1 MVEFDHLIFLSA
13 LALIPV
19 FILVYWMMLR
29 WKKRSVQK
37 FGDSNLIYRITTDY
51 SAERPVIKFILLL
64 LAFTMIV
71 FALVNM
77 KIGSKLGT
85 SKRKGVDIIIALDIS
100 NSMLAQDIKPSRIVR
115 SQMAISKLIDRF
127 EDDQIGIV
135 VFAGK
140 AQVLLP
146 ITTDYAAAKLLA
158 AGANPEI
165 IQAQG
170 TAIGEAVNLAA
181 ASFDKNSKNKK
192 TIIVISDGENHE
204 DDAIEAARNAA
215 NDGILTYTIGIGSAS
230 GAPIPIGMSGFNI
243 EYKKDNSGNTVVT
256 KLNETMLQQV
266 ATAGKG
272 IYVRATT
279 NDAGLNKIFDE
290 INKLEKKEYQAK
302 VFSEYRDTYFYFV
315 LTALILLILDLLI
328 LERKTSLTRNLNLFG
343 KKRILS

>member
-1 MVEFDHLIFLSA
+1 MVEFDHLILLAA

-19 FILVYWMMLR
+19 FILVFWLMLR
-29 WKKRSVQK
+29 WKKNAMQK
-37 FGDSNLIYRITTDY
+37 FGDNSVVFRLITDY
-51 SAERPVIKFILLL
+51 SPARPLVKFIVLM
-64 LAFTMIV
+64 LAFTMLV
-71 FALVNM
+71 FAVVNM

-115 SQMAISKLIDRF
+115 SQMAISKLVDKF

-140 AQVLLP
+140 AQTLLP

-158 AGANPEI
+158 SEANPEM

-170 TAIGEAVNLAA
+170 TAIGEAINLAA
-181 ASFDKNSKNKK
+181 VSFDKNSKNKK
-192 TIIVISDGENHE
+192 AVIVISDGENHE
-204 DDAIEAARNAA
+204 DDAVEAARNAA
-215 NDGILTYTIGIGSAS
+215 KEGILVYTIGLGSAS
-230 GAPIPIGMSGFNI
+230 GAPIPLGMSGFNI

-266 ATAGKG
+266 AAAGKG
-272 IYVRATT
+272 TYVHATT

-290 INKLEKKEYQAK
+290 INKLEKKEYEAK
-302 VFSEYRDTYFYFV
+302 VFSEYRNTYIYFV
-315 LTALILLILDLLI
+315 AAALILLILDLLI
-328 LERKTSLTRNLNLFG
+328 LERKTRLTRNVHLFA
-343 KKRILS
+343 KKHIIS